1 MPISGILVIFPLHIA
16 KRTAEKANKAID
28 GTPKPSAR
36 PSPSPPVI
44 PNAKSVIPMP
54 KKIIGKTAN
63 FNQHR
68 KSLTYF
74 FTLCFSSFVLSILY
88 LVKSSHR

>member
-1 MPISGILVIFPLHIA
+1 MPISGILVIFPPHIT

-44 PNAKSVIPMP
+44 PNTKSVIPMP
-54 KKIIGKTAN
+54 KKIIGRTTN
-63 FNQHR
+63 FNQHIINFLTLSCSNVSPLL
-68 KSLTYF
+68 SL
-74 FTLCFSSFVLSILY
+74 
-88 LVKSSHR
+88 